1 MNTFQ
6 IAIILAIV
14 IIAFVM
20 IVAFMFNQ
28 KSQERAKALSIIK
41 GGASGNKSGSS
52 KKDAQDQRRA
62 EIARKLKE
70 QSGGSSKEK
79 DDGISMADRIMQAGL
94 KISTKQFWI
103 YSLILGVFVGLAA
116 KLFGMSLFVTLM
128 FFIVGFLGMPRLIL
142 SRIAARRQK
151 KFLEEFADALEAMI
165 RLLKAGM
172 PVSEAI
178 SMVGREFTGPVGE
191 EMAKIYD
198 TQKIGIPLD
207 EACRIATKRMPLTEM
222 QMFATG
228 IAIQAQTGAS
238 LSEVLTN
245 LANVIRSRF
254 KLKRK
259 VKSLSSEAKSSAAI
273 IGALP
278 LLISTGIY
286 FINPSH
292 IMVLVE
298 SNVGNMLLG
307 GAVVWM
313 GIGVLMMKMM
323 INFKV

>member
-1 MNTFQ
+1 MGSLQ
-6 IAIILAIV
+6 IIIILTIV
-14 IIAFVM
+14 VIGVGMILAFVL
-20 IVAFMFNQ
+20 NQ
-28 KSQERAKALSIIK
+28 RAQERSRAMAVVM
-41 GGASGNKSGSS
+41 GGASSGKKIN

-70 QSGGSSKEK
+70 HSDDEEKKNKE
-79 DDGISMADRIMQAGL
+79 GLTMGDRIMQAGL
-94 KISTKQFWI
+94 EVSVRRFWI
-103 YSLILGVFVGLAA
+103 NSLVFGLVLGVLTKVFGLSVFV
-116 KLFGMSLFVTLM
+116 SLMVFVT
-128 FFIVGFLGMPRLIL
+128 GFLGLPRLL
-142 SRIAARRQK
+142 LKKLAARRQK

-191 EMAKIYD
+191 EMSKIYD
-198 TQKIGIPLD
+198 TQKVGIPLE

-238 LSEVLTN
+238 LSEVLSN

-259 VKSLSSEAKSSAAI
+259 VKALSSEAKSSACI
-273 IGALP
+273 IGSLP
-278 LLISTGIY
+278 VLISTGIY
-286 FINPSH
+286 FINPDH

-298 SNVGNMLLG
+298 SNVGRFLIA
-307 GAVVWM
+307 GAIVWM
-313 GIGVLMMKMM
+313 GMGVLMMRVM